1 MAISKEQ
8 LLKGRKATT
17 DVYLNETDYVT
28 IRSLTTGEIETLNK
42 KYKNDEMGL
51 TINMIATSLVD
62 PVLNA
67 DEVRDLEQGDFTT
80 ISKKIVELMGVD
92 IEDVKKEVETFRQQ

>member
-8 LLKGRKATT
+8 LLKGRKSTSK
-17 DVYLNETDYVT
+17 VYLNDTDFVT
-28 IRSLTTGEIETLNK
+28 IRTLTTGEIESLNK
-42 KYKNDEMGL
+42 KYKNDEMAL
-51 TINMIATSLVD
+51 TINMIATALID

-80 ISKKIVELMGVD
+80 ISKKIAELMGVD
-92 IEDVKKEVETFRQQ
+92 IEDAKKEVETFRQQ